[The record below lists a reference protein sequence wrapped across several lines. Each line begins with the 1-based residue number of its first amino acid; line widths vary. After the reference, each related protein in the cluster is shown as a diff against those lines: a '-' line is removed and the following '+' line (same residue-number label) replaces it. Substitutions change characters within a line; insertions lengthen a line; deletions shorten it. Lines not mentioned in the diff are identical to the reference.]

1 MIAHLI
7 RPVAILCS
15 LMLMFWLFSAGMR
28 RHPDSHDPMLF
39 TLIVAIV
46 SALPIA
52 LTTIGLCVAKKDGA
66 IFVACCVVLFVAGY
80 SIYMSLDSS
89 YFTALVM
96 RSLFSWGALFAGGI
110 IALIANASLTK
121 KV

>member
-15 LMLMFWLFSAGMR
+15 LTLMFLLFFAGMR

-39 TLIVAIV
+39 TLIVAVI

-52 LTTIGLCVAKKDGA
+52 LTTIGLCIAKKDEI
-66 IFVACCVVLFVAGY
+66 IFVTCCVILLVTGY
-80 SIYMSLDSS
+80 SMYMTSQEDHFS
-89 YFTALVM
+89 ALLI
-96 RSLFSWGALFAGGI
+96 RSLFSWGAFLGGGI
-110 IALIANASLTK
+110 VVLIANASTAK